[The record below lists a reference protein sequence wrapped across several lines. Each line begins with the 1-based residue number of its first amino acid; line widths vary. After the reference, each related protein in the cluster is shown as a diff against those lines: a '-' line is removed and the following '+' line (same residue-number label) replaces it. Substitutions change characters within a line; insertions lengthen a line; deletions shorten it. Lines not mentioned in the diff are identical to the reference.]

1 MYSRQAYFYDA
12 IYSNQDYVGQARTV
26 RQLIQANKRS
36 PGNRLLDVACGTGL
50 HLEHWQQD
58 YEVEGLD
65 ISQEMLTVA
74 RDRLPGVPLHV
85 ADMADFDL
93 GTCFDAITC
102 LASSISHMLSEDL
115 LRQAIATMASHLEPG
130 GMLVVEGWLTPD
142 EWNEGHLSLVR
153 VDLTNL
159 KIARMGFSRSDGHI
173 CTLELHHLIGTPA
186 GVEHFVESLLVSLF
200 TVQQYID
207 SFQAA
212 GLDVQHDPVGLRG
225 RGLYVATKPLA

>member
-1 MYSRQAYFYDA
+1 
-12 IYSNQDYVGQARTV
+12 
-26 RQLIQANKRS
+26 
-36 PGNRLLDVACGTGL
+36 
-50 HLEHWQQD
+50 
-58 YEVEGLD
+58 
-65 ISQEMLTVA
+65 
-74 RDRLPGVPLHV
+74 
-85 ADMADFDL
+85 
-93 GTCFDAITC
+93 
-102 LASSISHMLSEDL
+102 
-115 LRQAIATMASHLEPG
+115 MASHLEPG
-130 GMLVVEGWLTPD
+130 GVLVVEGWLTPD

-153 VDLTNL
+153 VDLPNL

-173 CTLELHHLIGTPA
+173 CTLELHHLVGTPA